1 MKEEIKQMNHIAD
14 YDEMVGAETL
24 HPLVNVVDFSKL
36 PPLHNIAGKRMFGYY
51 AVYLKGPKY
60 SELDYGRSMYH
71 YEEGALVFFA
81 PGQVIGTKDDGEFHQ
96 MKTRVLMFHP
106 DLLKN
111 SYLANLIIR
120 YSFFSYNVN
129 EALSPTEEEREV
141 IISFFDRIE
150 YELRHFDSYS
160 LPIVIDYI
168 KLILDCC
175 VRFYNR
181 QFVTEHVQNR
191 DILACFEQLVD
202 EYFNSGIPLQ
212 KGVPTVSYCAD
223 KLHFST
229 NYFND
234 LIRQSTGL
242 SALKLMHRRM
252 LDIAKAKLSVPSKRM
267 GEIAGELGFQQ
278 PQNFSNWFKKME
290 GCTPQQYRKA
300 IKA

>member
-1 MKEEIKQMNHIAD
+1 MKEEIKQMSFISD

-24 HPLVNVVDFSKL
+24 HSLVNVVDFAKL
-36 PPLHNIAGKRMFGYY
+36 PPLHNIPGKRMFGYY
-51 AVYLKGPKY
+51 AIYLKGPKY

-81 PGQVIGTKDDGEFHQ
+81 PGQVIGTKDDGQFHQ

-106 DLLKN
+106 DLLKD
-111 SYLANLIIR
+111 SYLANLITR

-129 EALSPTEEEREV
+129 EALLPTKEEREV
-141 IISFFDRIE
+141 IITFFDRIE

-160 LPIVIDYI
+160 LQILIDYI

-175 VRFYNR
+175 VRFYSR
-181 QFVTEHVQNR
+181 QFATEHVQNL
-191 DILACFEQLVD
+191 DVLARFEQLVD
-202 EYFNSGIPLQ
+202 EYFNSGMPLQ
-212 KGVPTVSYCAD
+212 KGIPTISYCAD
-223 KLHFST
+223 KLHLST

-242 SALKLMHRRM
+242 SALKLMHRKM
-252 LDIAKAKLSVPSKRM
+252 LEIARAKLSIPSKRM
-267 GEIAGELGFQQ
+267 GEIAEELGFQQ

-290 GCTPQQYRKA
+290 GCTPLQYRKE
-300 IKA
+300 IKS